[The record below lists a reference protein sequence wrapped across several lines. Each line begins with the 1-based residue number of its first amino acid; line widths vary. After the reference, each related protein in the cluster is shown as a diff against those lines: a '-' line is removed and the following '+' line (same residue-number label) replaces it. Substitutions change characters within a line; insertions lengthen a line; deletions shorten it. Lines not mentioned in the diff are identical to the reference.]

1 MNNNYK
7 VFPTTDGKFAICE
20 YTQVNPRI
28 GIWSPV
34 DNRRFLTALAA
45 RISLMDMR
53 EPKSKTVAP
62 HEAKKPV
69 KVAFNKS
76 DVKKS
81 PRSSFRYTKLQKGVV
96 VVEQFQDGKW
106 QTVTTKKS
114 VTKAEEYINTHSL

>member
-20 YTQVNPRI
+20 YMQVNPRI

-34 DNRRFLTALAA
+34 DNRRFLTAFAA
-45 RISLMDMR
+45 QIALIDMR
-53 EPKSKTVAP
+53 YPESKTVVP
-62 HEAKKPV
+62 HKEKKPV
-69 KVAFNKS
+69 NVSFNKS

>member
-7 VFPTTDGKFAICE
+7 VFPTTDGKFAICD

-34 DNRRFLTALAA
+34 DNRRFQTEFAA
-45 RISLMDMR
+45 QISLIDMR
-53 EPKSKTVAP
+53 ESESQTVAP
-62 HEAKKPV
+62 HEEKKPV

-96 VVEQFQDGKW
+96 VVEQLQAGKW

>member
-7 VFPTTDGKFAICE
+7 IIPTTDGKFAICE
-20 YTQVNPRI
+20 YMQVNPRI

-34 DNRRFLTALAA
+34 DNRRFETALAA
-45 RISLMDMR
+45 QISLMDMR
-53 EPKSKTVAP
+53 EPKSQTVAP
-62 HEAKKPV
+62 HEEKKPV

-81 PRSSFRYTKLQKGVV
+81 PRTSFRYTKLEKGVV

>member
-7 VFPTTDGKFAICE
+7 VFPTTDGKFAICD

-28 GIWSPV
+28 GIWSPI
-34 DNRRFLTALAA
+34 DNRRFETAIAA
-45 RISLMDMR
+45 KISLMDMR
-53 EPKSKTVAP
+53 EPKFQTVIP
-62 HEAKKPV
+62 HEEKKPV
-69 KVAFNKS
+69 KVVFNKS

-96 VVEQFQDGKW
+96 AVEQFQDGKW
-106 QTVTTKKS
+106 QNVTTKKS

>member
-34 DNRRFLTALAA
+34 DNRRFRTPLEAQ
-45 RISLMDMR
+45 ISLIDMR
-53 EPKSKTVAP
+53 YTESKTVAP
-62 HEAKKPV
+62 HEEKKQV

-81 PRSSFRYTKLQKGVV
+81 PRTSFRYTKLQKGVV
-96 VVEQFQDGKW
+96 VVEQFQEGEW

>member
-20 YTQVNPRI
+20 YMQVNPRI

-34 DNRRFLTALAA
+34 DNRRFLTSFAAQIAL
-45 RISLMDMR
+45 IDMR
-53 EPKSKTVAP
+53 YPESQTVVS
-62 HEAKKPV
+62 HEEKKPV

-96 VVEQFQDGKW
+96 VVEQYQDGKW